1 MLSVEETHQPERKD
15 TNHDTLNGG
24 SSSLPL
30 KKRKNEQD
38 ATESSDPIPE
48 QTSSGHENQDA
59 HNDNDPSQNED
70 SGPPSK
76 SKSPS
81 SMSKSRQLRLT
92 QNRKAARESRRR
104 KKMMIEELQRSTIFF
119 STANQALK
127 QQNNDLSR
135 RLVEAHAELAKLG
148 EPVAPLDSKLVKLLK
163 TLEHNQAFSPEGES
177 ASTSKAQQVEVTAG
191 SAPLA
196 GPPSVASHLTS
207 SVPVAT
213 CSHDLPTMQ
222 TGSTMQ
228 AMANFQQAATAAM
241 QAAAHGMQ
249 ALGGLPDTTATASHA
264 AQLSHS
270 TGLSDGQTQKPSPAT
285 IVYL

>member
-15 TNHDTLNGG
+15 TDHVTTLNEG

-30 KKRKNEQD
+30 KKRKNEED
-38 ATESSDPIPE
+38 AIESSDPSPE

-59 HNDNDPSQNED
+59 HNGNDPSQNED
-70 SGPPSK
+70 SGPPSFKSK

-81 SMSKSRQLRLT
+81 SMSKSRELRLT

-119 STANQALK
+119 STANQALE

-135 RLVEAHAELAKLG
+135 RLLEAHAEIAKLG
-148 EPVAPLDSKLVKLLK
+148 EPVAPPDSKLVKLLE
-163 TLEHNQAFSPEGES
+163 TLEHNQAP
-177 ASTSKAQQVEVTAG
+177 QVEVTG

-196 GPPSVASHLTS
+196 GPPSVASNLT
-207 SVPVAT
+207 VPVLAPVAT
-213 CSHDLPTMQ
+213 CSHDLPAMQ
-222 TGSTMQ
+222 PGSTMQ

-241 QAAAHGMQ
+241 QAAAQGMQ

-264 AQLSHS
+264 VGS
-270 TGLSDGQTQKPSPAT
+270 SDGQTQKPSPAT